1 MIGKVFNDKVLLVWE
16 PYTQQ
21 YINTTHERIWFAMYK
36 ANEALQR
43 DTEVSLNLI
52 ISILGGT
59 QTPLGARYKW
69 FTGSLDQIEDWTH
82 QGYTWIAP
90 APNITRLCNDG
101 ITEAI
106 VLYYSV
112 EPALEEDIEAEI

>member
-1 MIGKVFNDKVLLVWE
+1 MISKIFNDKVLLVWE

-21 YINTTHERIWFAMYK
+21 YIHTTHERIWFAMYK

-43 DTEVSLNLI
+43 DTEVSINLI

-59 QTPLGARYKW
+59 ETEAGSKWKWYTGFDQT
-69 FTGSLDQIEDWTH
+69 EDWMQ

-90 APNITRLCNDG
+90 APNITRLCGDG
-101 ITEAI
+101 VTEAI
-106 VLYYSV
+106 VLYFNP
-112 EPALEEDIEAEI
+112 EPCLEESIEM